1 MVSPRAEG
9 EGGADMT
16 SISRRRCSRV
26 FSRSRYD
33 APIAINHPLAEQRAE
48 VQAANRHT
56 LYVNRNKLRL
66 EIRFTGRF
74 QKISFRAEE
83 MHR

>member
-1 MVSPRAEG
+1 MGAATVSPRAEG

-26 FSRSRYD
+26 FSWSRYD
-33 APIAINHPLAEQRAE
+33 VPIAINHPLAEQRAE
-48 VQAANRHT
+48 SREANGHICEQKQAQIGD
-56 LYVNRNKLRL
+56 LVS
-66 EIRFTGRF
+66 
-74 QKISFRAEE
+74 KISFRAKE